1 MAEQVETTGAARPLN
16 KALWMQA
23 LDVLEREF
31 VEFQERNSPPNSVH
45 GPYEEHE
52 Q

>member
-1 MAEQVETTGAARPLN
+1 MAEQVETTGAVRPLN

-31 VEFQERNSPPNSVH
+31 VESAVLGLQIVAARH
-45 GPYEEHE
+45 DCAYC